1 MHFLPL
7 NSWCKLRYYCQ
18 DLSGYRERVLHL
30 NKPSSKQTRALLH
43 LELTSWVGPELPAS
57 PAPLILAAQHI
68 QELHNQQRS
77 VTKPVLIHCRDGGNK
92 SGTVCALVSAL
103 AEVEV
108 IKSLNPINIYFNNNP
123 MKPILYFRTLDVFQI
138 FYRYFHPYS
147 REGKEFYGI
156 NNI

>member
-1 MHFLPL
+1 M
-7 NSWCKLRYYCQ
+7 
-18 DLSGYRERVLHL
+18 

-108 IKSLNPINIYFNNNP
+108 IKSLNPINIYFNNKR
-123 MKPILYFRTLDVFQI
+123 MKPILYFRTLDAFQI